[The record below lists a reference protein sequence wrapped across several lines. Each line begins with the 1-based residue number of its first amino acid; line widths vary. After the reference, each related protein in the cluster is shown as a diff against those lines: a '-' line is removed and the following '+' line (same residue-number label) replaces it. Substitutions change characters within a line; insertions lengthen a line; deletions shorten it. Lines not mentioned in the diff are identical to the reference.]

1 MRGILLNISKT
12 SDKILHGDLTFK
24 LRQNF
29 GTGKVPNGL
38 TETEL

>member
-1 MRGILLNISKT
+1 MRDILLNISEI
-12 SDKILHGDLTFK
+12 SDKTLYGDLTFK

-29 GTGKVPNGL
+29 GTGKVLNGL

>member
-1 MRGILLNISKT
+1 MRDILLNISKI
-12 SDKILHGDLTFK
+12 SGKIFHGDLTFK

-29 GTGKVPNGL
+29 GTVKVLNGL